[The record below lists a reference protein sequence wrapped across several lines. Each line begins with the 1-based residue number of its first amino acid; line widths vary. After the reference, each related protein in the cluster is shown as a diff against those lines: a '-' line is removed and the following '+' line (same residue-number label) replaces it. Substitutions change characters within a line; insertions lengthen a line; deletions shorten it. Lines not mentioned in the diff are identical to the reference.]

1 MFEDIEYRLRQAFG
15 SFEYNIPDNDLKNY
29 VLLDLKNLFNK
40 SGSSLRQ
47 HKLPIPTEG
56 SLHSI
61 MID

>member
-1 MFEDIEYRLRQAFG
+1 MFEEIEYRLRQTFE

-61 MID
+61 MIN